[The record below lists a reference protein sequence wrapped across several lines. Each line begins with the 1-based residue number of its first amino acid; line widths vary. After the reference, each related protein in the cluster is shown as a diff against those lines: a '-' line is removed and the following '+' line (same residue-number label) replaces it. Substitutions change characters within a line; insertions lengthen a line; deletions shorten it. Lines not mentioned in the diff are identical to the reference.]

1 METYLKVYS
10 ARNPPPYF
18 WFAATALQFFER
30 YESKTGRIRGQSIA
44 IRCVTER
51 LDGHGSLNG
60 SLWPSTPLQAEFGEP
75 MSALNTAR
83 STAFIRLRQE
93 GRTDEVA
100 RRLVEAI
107 ELGLFAEGQQ
117 LPSESELALQLGV
130 ATVTLREAL
139 VVLRER
145 GLIETR
151 RGRNGGSFVCAPVEL
166 PEALLL
172 QRLKEISGPD
182 LRDLC
187 DEQMAISGTA
197 ARLAAQRSSPEQLAR
212 IAHHIEA
219 LGQSTTRLARHRAD
233 ARFHIEVAAAA
244 QSLRLTHAEMRL
256 QSEVGELLWLEAIG
270 GNDVTLVEQEHRA
283 ILQALVNND
292 SVLAGALAQA
302 HVMSGIKRLIGL
314 RLELLAASEEAE

>member
-1 METYLKVYS
+1 
-10 ARNPPPYF
+10 
-18 WFAATALQFFER
+18 
-30 YESKTGRIRGQSIA
+30 
-44 IRCVTER
+44 
-51 LDGHGSLNG
+51 
-60 SLWPSTPLQAEFGEP
+60 

-139 VVLRER
+139 VVLRQR

-172 QRLKEISGPD
+172 QRLKDISGPD
-182 LRDLC
+182 LRDLG
-187 DEQMAISGTA
+187 DEHMAISGTA
-197 ARLAAQRSSPEQLAR
+197 ARLAAQRSSPEHHAR
-212 IAHHIEA
+212 IAQHIDALHHA
-219 LGQSTTRLARHRAD
+219 KTRQARHRAD

-244 QSLRLTHAEMRL
+244 QSLRLTNAEMRL
-256 QSEVGELLWLEAIG
+256 QSEVGELLWLDAIG

-292 SVLAGALAQA
+292 VVLAGALAEA
-302 HVMSGIKRLIGL
+302 HVVRGIKRLIGL
-314 RLELLAASEEAE
+314 RLELLAAGDETA

>member
-1 METYLKVYS
+1 MTALNS
-10 ARNPPPYF
+10 ARN
-18 WFAATALQFFER
+18 
-30 YESKTGRIRGQSIA
+30 
-44 IRCVTER
+44 
-51 LDGHGSLNG
+51 
-60 SLWPSTPLQAEFGEP
+60 
-75 MSALNTAR
+75 
-83 STAFIRLRQE
+83 TAFIRLRQE

-139 VVLRER
+139 VVLRQR

-172 QRLKEISGPD
+172 QRLREMSGPD
-182 LRDLC
+182 LRDLG
-187 DEQMAISGTA
+187 DEQTAISGTA
-197 ARLAAQRSSPEQLAR
+197 ARLAARRSSPEQHAR
-212 IAHHIEA
+212 IGQHIETLRQA
-219 LGQSTTRLARHRAD
+219 GSRLARHRAD

-256 QSEVGELLWLEAIG
+256 QSEIGELLWMEAAG
-270 GNDVTLVEQEHRA
+270 GGDITLVEQEHQA
-283 ILQALVNND
+283 ILQALVAGD
-292 SVLAGALAQA
+292 PVLAGALAEA
-302 HVMSGIKRLIGL
+302 HVTRGIKRLISL
-314 RLELLAASEEAE
+314 RLELLAADPD

>member
-1 METYLKVYS
+1 
-10 ARNPPPYF
+10 
-18 WFAATALQFFER
+18 
-30 YESKTGRIRGQSIA
+30 
-44 IRCVTER
+44 
-51 LDGHGSLNG
+51 
-60 SLWPSTPLQAEFGEP
+60 

-139 VVLRER
+139 VVLRQR

-172 QRLKEISGPD
+172 QRLKDISGPD
-182 LRDLC
+182 LRDLG
-187 DEQMAISGTA
+187 DEHMAISGTA
-197 ARLAAQRSSPEQLAR
+197 ARLAAQRSTPEHHAR
-212 IAHHIEA
+212 IAQHIDALHHA
-219 LGQSTTRLARHRAD
+219 KTRQARHRAD

-244 QSLRLTHAEMRL
+244 QSLRLTNAEMRL
-256 QSEVGELLWLEAIG
+256 QSEVGELLWLDAIG

-292 SVLAGALAQA
+292 VVLAGALAEA
-302 HVMSGIKRLIGL
+302 HVVRGIKRLIGL
-314 RLELLAASEEAE
+314 RLELLAAGDEPA

>member
-1 METYLKVYS
+1 
-10 ARNPPPYF
+10 
-18 WFAATALQFFER
+18 
-30 YESKTGRIRGQSIA
+30 
-44 IRCVTER
+44 
-51 LDGHGSLNG
+51 
-60 SLWPSTPLQAEFGEP
+60 

-139 VVLRER
+139 VVLRQR

-172 QRLKEISGPD
+172 QRLKDISGPD
-182 LRDLC
+182 LRDLG
-187 DEQMAISGTA
+187 DEHMAISGTA
-197 ARLAAQRSSPEQLAR
+197 ARLAAQRSTPEHHAR
-212 IAHHIEA
+212 IAQHIDALHHA
-219 LGQSTTRLARHRAD
+219 KTRQARHRAD

-244 QSLRLTHAEMRL
+244 QSLRLTNAEMRL
-256 QSEVGELLWLEAIG
+256 QSEVGELLWLDAIG

-283 ILQALVNND
+283 ILQSLVNND
-292 SVLAGALAQA
+292 VVLAGALAEA
-302 HVMSGIKRLIGL
+302 HVVRGIKRLIGL
-314 RLELLAASEEAE
+314 RLELLAAGDETA

>member
-1 METYLKVYS
+1 
-10 ARNPPPYF
+10 
-18 WFAATALQFFER
+18 
-30 YESKTGRIRGQSIA
+30 
-44 IRCVTER
+44 
-51 LDGHGSLNG
+51 
-60 SLWPSTPLQAEFGEP
+60 

-139 VVLRER
+139 VVLRQR

-172 QRLKEISGPD
+172 QRLKDISGPD
-182 LRDLC
+182 LRDLG
-187 DEQMAISGTA
+187 DEHMAISGTA
-197 ARLAAQRSSPEQLAR
+197 ARLAAQRSSPEHHAR
-212 IAHHIEA
+212 IAQHIDA
-219 LGQSTTRLARHRAD
+219 LHNAQTRQARHRAD

-244 QSLRLTHAEMRL
+244 QSLRLTNAEMRL
-256 QSEVGELLWLEAIG
+256 QSEVGELLWLDAIG

-292 SVLAGALAQA
+292 VVLAGALAEA
-302 HVMSGIKRLIGL
+302 HVVRGIKRLIGL
-314 RLELLAASEEAE
+314 RLELLAAGDETA

>member
-1 METYLKVYS
+1 
-10 ARNPPPYF
+10 
-18 WFAATALQFFER
+18 
-30 YESKTGRIRGQSIA
+30 
-44 IRCVTER
+44 
-51 LDGHGSLNG
+51 
-60 SLWPSTPLQAEFGEP
+60 

-139 VVLRER
+139 VVLRQR

-172 QRLKEISGPD
+172 QRLKDISGPD
-182 LRDLC
+182 LRDLG
-187 DEQMAISGTA
+187 DEHMAISGTA
-197 ARLAAQRSSPEQLAR
+197 ARLAAQRSSPEHHAR
-212 IAHHIEA
+212 IAQHIDA
-219 LGQSTTRLARHRAD
+219 LHYAKTRQARHRAD

-244 QSLRLTHAEMRL
+244 QSLRLTNAEMRL
-256 QSEVGELLWLEAIG
+256 QSEVGELLWLDAIG

-292 SVLAGALAQA
+292 VVLAGALAEA
-302 HVMSGIKRLIGL
+302 HVVRGIKRLIGL
-314 RLELLAASEEAE
+314 RLELLAAGDETA

>member
-1 METYLKVYS
+1 
-10 ARNPPPYF
+10 
-18 WFAATALQFFER
+18 
-30 YESKTGRIRGQSIA
+30 
-44 IRCVTER
+44 
-51 LDGHGSLNG
+51 
-60 SLWPSTPLQAEFGEP
+60 
-75 MSALNTAR
+75 MSALNSAR

-139 VVLRER
+139 VVLRQR

-172 QRLKEISGPD
+172 QRLKDISGPD
-182 LRDLC
+182 LRDLG
-187 DEQMAISGTA
+187 DEHMAISGTA
-197 ARLAAQRSSPEQLAR
+197 ARLAAQRSSPEQHAR
-212 IAHHIEA
+212 IAQHIDA
-219 LGQSTTRLARHRAD
+219 LHSAQTRQARHRAD

-244 QSLRLTHAEMRL
+244 QSLRLTNAEMRL

-270 GNDVTLVEQEHRA
+270 GKDVSLVEQEHRA

-292 SVLAGALAQA
+292 VVLAGALAEA
-302 HVMSGIKRLIGL
+302 HVMRGIKRLIGL
-314 RLELLAASEEAE
+314 RLELLAEGDETA

>member
-1 METYLKVYS
+1 L
-10 ARNPPPYF
+10 
-18 WFAATALQFFER
+18 
-30 YESKTGRIRGQSIA
+30 
-44 IRCVTER
+44 
-51 LDGHGSLNG
+51 
-60 SLWPSTPLQAEFGEP
+60 
-75 MSALNTAR
+75 SALNTAR

-139 VVLRER
+139 VVLRQR

-172 QRLKEISGPD
+172 QRLRDMSGPD
-182 LRDLC
+182 LRDLG

-197 ARLAAQRSSPEQLAR
+197 ARLAAQRSSREQQAR
-212 IAHHIEA
+212 IAQHIESLKQA
-219 LGQSTTRLARHRAD
+219 TTRLARHRAD

-256 QSEVGELLWLEAIG
+256 QSEVGELLWMEAAG
-270 GNDVTLVEQEHRA
+270 GCDVSVIEQEHRA
-283 ILQALVNND
+283 ILEALVNGD
-292 SVLAGALAQA
+292 AVLAGALAEA
-302 HVMSGIKRLIGL
+302 HVSRGIKRLMAL
-314 RLELLAASEEAE
+314 RLELLAGTEEPA

>member
-1 METYLKVYS
+1 
-10 ARNPPPYF
+10 
-18 WFAATALQFFER
+18 
-30 YESKTGRIRGQSIA
+30 
-44 IRCVTER
+44 
-51 LDGHGSLNG
+51 
-60 SLWPSTPLQAEFGEP
+60 

-139 VVLRER
+139 VVLRQR
-145 GLIETR
+145 GLIEPR

-172 QRLKEISGPD
+172 QRLKDISGPD
-182 LRDLC
+182 LRDLG
-187 DEQMAISGTA
+187 DEQVAISGTA
-197 ARLAAQRSSPEQLAR
+197 ARLAAQRSSPEHHAR
-212 IAHHIEA
+212 IAQHIEA
-219 LGQSTTRLARHRAD
+219 LGQTSTRRGRHRAD

-256 QSEVGELLWLEAIG
+256 QSEVGELLWLEAIAG
-270 GNDVTLVEQEHRA
+270 SDVTQVESEHRA
-283 ILQALVNND
+283 ILQALINND
-292 SVLAGALAQA
+292 VILAGALAEA
-302 HVMSGIKRLIGL
+302 HVMRGIKCLIGL
-314 RLELLAASEEAE
+314 RLELLAASDEVN

>member
-1 METYLKVYS
+1 
-10 ARNPPPYF
+10 
-18 WFAATALQFFER
+18 
-30 YESKTGRIRGQSIA
+30 
-44 IRCVTER
+44 
-51 LDGHGSLNG
+51 
-60 SLWPSTPLQAEFGEP
+60 

-139 VVLRER
+139 VVLRQR

-172 QRLKEISGPD
+172 QRLKDISGPD
-182 LRDLC
+182 LRDLG
-187 DEQMAISGTA
+187 DEHMAISGTA
-197 ARLAAQRSSPEQLAR
+197 ARLAAQRSSPEHHAR
-212 IAHHIEA
+212 IAQHIDALHH
-219 LGQSTTRLARHRAD
+219 SKTRQARHRAD

-244 QSLRLTHAEMRL
+244 QSLRLTNAEMRL
-256 QSEVGELLWLEAIG
+256 QSEVGELLWLDAIG

-292 SVLAGALAQA
+292 VVLAGALAEA
-302 HVMSGIKRLIGL
+302 HVVRGIKRLIGL
-314 RLELLAASEEAE
+314 RLELLAAGDETA

>member
-1 METYLKVYS
+1 
-10 ARNPPPYF
+10 
-18 WFAATALQFFER
+18 
-30 YESKTGRIRGQSIA
+30 
-44 IRCVTER
+44 
-51 LDGHGSLNG
+51 
-60 SLWPSTPLQAEFGEP
+60 
-75 MSALNTAR
+75 MSALNTDR

-139 VVLRER
+139 VVLRQR

-182 LRDLC
+182 LRDLG
-187 DEQMAISGTA
+187 DEQVAISGTA
-197 ARLAAQRSSPEQLAR
+197 ARLAAQRSSREQHGR
-212 IAHHIEA
+212 IAHHIDA
-219 LGQSTTRLARHRAD
+219 LGKAATRQARHRAD

-256 QSEVGELLWLEAIG
+256 QSEVGELLWMDAIV
-270 GNDVTLVEQEHRA
+270 GNDIAQVEQEHRA
-283 ILQALVNND
+283 ILQALINND
-292 SVLAGALAQA
+292 AVLAGALAEA
-302 HVMSGIKRLIGL
+302 HVMRGIRRLIGL
-314 RLELLAASEEAE
+314 RLELLAGSEDSE